1 MSFKH
6 ILQPKIQKHN
16 NFRDYQIEADNAIYE
31 ELQNADKCI
40 VKMFCGT
47 GKSLLMRYCRVTQNQ
62 PLIVYVFPSLSLIDQ
77 FYSDYL
83 TDILISHK
91 IKISSENESTTDP
104 AKIKAFLKK
113 KFDNKIICITYQ
125 SFNTLLDNLDNNTID
140 VCIFD
145 EAHHV
150 VGEEIQKY
158 IFSMT
163 GTKQIFFTA
172 TPKND
177 NGIIMYDKENL
188 NTNMCGKLVYD
199 YSYLRGMNEE
209 YLNPFEIRVDFYSEN
224 TNKSVY
230 ESIARAILISGNSR
244 VLTFHSDVNTD
255 RETTVSKFVNKLE
268 FIKAFHY
275 VCENEFSAKTKQY
288 KEIEMIALDASIS
301 IKDRKDILKRFDT
314 TPNNKVFIISS
325 CETIGEGI
333 DTKNANMCVFV
344 DPKSSMV
351 KIIQNIGRIVRK
363 QKDVWKPAST
373 ILIPCRVDKTKY
385 MECDGDREKCD
396 AVIREDMG
404 KSGNF
409 NGILNV
415 LSALKQEDEKLYD
428 ICLHYPDV
436 FSPQELNNNANKQG
450 FAIGEEPMELVES
463 LEHLL
468 DTDIEYGDEDE
479 SEEELLERVAEEN
492 DVCIEVHTNSL
503 EEPVKK
509 YGNSDNVIRMMIPYD
524 EEDMEQYYPMV
535 KKDGTKKNRDH
546 FEKPKRENRIRL
558 DVHTNP
564 DIQVLWN
571 VVDGMDLSKEIC
583 SCVID
588 CEVVDKDERWF
599 ERLEEL
605 KKFMDDKERRPKQ
618 KTLNIIEKNLGI
630 WLRNQLA
637 NYERKTKSMHNEL
650 RYNEWSTFMNEYKD
664 YFVQNTEKWE
674 IKYNEL
680 IEYINTYDKLPRQ
693 SGSNNEYEKK
703 LGKWLSHQ
711 KSNYKNK
718 LDIMQ
723 IEEYYT
729 KWKDFTNLYKQY
741 FVSNNE
747 IWNNK
752 LLELKTF
759 INNNKRK
766 PLHTSNNIDEKNLG
780 RWMSEQ
786 IKCFKNKSHGM
797 IDDTRYNEWTQFIKE
812 YEYYFI
818 SDEIK
823 WQNYFEQTKKFIDTY
838 NKRPS
843 EVSKNEQ
850 EQNLGRWLQTQLRNY
865 KNKTEGMKD
874 ETRYN
879 EWTQFMEEYSD
890 YILVD
895 NRWNNNLN
903 NLKLYINKNKK
914 KPNQK
919 SSDDFEKK
927 LGLWLCV
934 QLRTYKQRINGMQ
947 DETRYNTWTQ
957 FMEEYKEY
965 FEKSKSSNLNI
976 NNTEPPEPM
985 EPPPATPK
993 SKPKSKSKKS
1003 MEYKPNPEQQEPLEP
1018 SETPEQHKQRVKSE
1032 LSTMHQHFKTQ
1043 TSANTHT
1050 EFQNDPE
1057 LWNKYHAVS
1066 EQNEQSFPEHEI
1078 PRNRVIQE
1086 LNKIKCK
1093 RAKTV
1098 VDMGCGKAQ
1107 ISQHFASDPRFKFIN
1122 YDHVACNSNVQ
1133 QCDISNIPLEDDSVE
1148 ICILSLAMWG
1158 SNCKDYV
1165 KEAHRILET
1174 GGKLYIIEA
1183 TKRWTTDE
1191 TDPADRLKKLLI
1203 ESGFRI
1209 DNSSIR
1215 KFCLFECSK

>member
-1 MSFKH
+1 MSDR
-6 ILQPKIQKHN
+6 
-16 NFRDYQIEADNAIYE
+16 FRYYQIEADNVIYD
-31 ELQNADKCI
+31 ELQNADNCI

-47 GKSLLMRYCRVTQNQ
+47 GKSLLMRYCKVAQNKQ
-62 PLIVYVFPSLSLIDQ
+62 LVVYVLPSLSLITQ
-77 FYSDYL
+77 FTNDYL
-83 TDILISHK
+83 KDVISTHRMN
-91 IKISSENESTTDP
+91 ISSEKESTTEP
-104 AKIKAFLKK
+104 AKIIAFLKHK
-113 KFDNKIICITYQ
+113 YNKIICVTYQ
-125 SFNTLLDNLDNNTID
+125 SFQTLLDNLGDHIID

-145 EAHHV
+145 EAHHAV
-150 VGEEIQKY
+150 APTYKEQ
-158 IFSMT
+158 IFNRTYS
-163 GTKQIFFTA
+163 KKSVFFTA
-172 TPKND
+172 TPKDD
-177 NGIIMYDKENL
+177 NGVVMCDKEGGI
-188 NTNMCGKLVYD
+188 CGKTVYE
-199 YSYLRGMNEE
+199 YLYLDGLRDG
-209 YLNPFEIRVDFYSEN
+209 YLNPFEIRIDFFTEN
-224 TNKSVY
+224 TNKSLY
-230 ESIARAILISGNSR
+230 ESIARAIIVSGNTR
-244 VLTFHSDVNTD
+244 VLTFHSDVNTE
-255 RETTVSKFVNKLE
+255 RNTSVNNFVNEKLFKEAFNRVLKAE
-268 FIKAFHY
+268 FPNKVGNNYSIHMY
-275 VCENEFSAKTKQY
+275 G
-288 KEIEMIALDASIS
+288 LDADMPM
-301 IKDRKDILKRFDT
+301 KKRTELLKKLDNAQ
-314 TPNNKVFIISS
+314 NNNIIIISS
-325 CETIGEGI
+325 CETIGEGV
-333 DTKNANMCVFV
+333 DTKNANMCVFI
-344 DPKSSMV
+344 DPKTSFV
-351 KIIQNIGRIVRK
+351 KIVQNIGRIVRP
-363 QKDVWKPAST
+363 QSQIST
-373 ILIPCRVDKTKY
+373 ILIPCWVDKTKY
-385 MECDGDREKCD
+385 LECGDNREKCD
-396 AVIREDMG
+396 AVIREDMS

-415 LSALKQEDEKLYD
+415 LSALKQEDEELYD

-468 DTDIEYGDEDE
+468 DTDIECDDEDE

-509 YGNSDNVIRMMIPYD
+509 YGNSDNVIRMMKTYD
-524 EEDMEQYYPMV
+524 EEEDVEQYYPMV

-588 CEVVDKDERWF
+588 CEVVDRDEHWF

-605 KKFMDDKERRPKQ
+605 KKFMDDNERRPKQ

-637 NYERKTKSMHNEL
+637 NYERKTGGMHNEL
-650 RYNEWSTFMNEYKD
+650 RYNEWSAFINDYKD
-664 YFVQNTEKWE
+664 YFVQSIEKWI

-680 IEYINTYDKLPRQ
+680 IEYINTYNKLPRQ
-693 SGSNNEYEKK
+693 SGSENEYEKK
-703 LGKWLSHQ
+703 LGKWLGHQ

-723 IEEYYT
+723 IEECYT
-729 KWKDFTNLYKQY
+729 KWTDFTNLYKQY

-752 LLELKTF
+752 LLKLKTF

-766 PLHTSNNIDEKNLG
+766 PLHTSNNIDEINLVT
-780 RWMSEQ
+780 WMSQQ

-797 IDDTRYNEWTQFIKE
+797 IDDTRFNKWTQFMEEYKE
-812 YEYYFI
+812 YFI

-823 WQNYFEQTKKFIDTY
+823 WQNYFKQTKKFIDTY

-850 EQNLGRWLQTQLRNY
+850 EKNLGRWLQTQLRNY
-865 KNKTEGMKD
+865 RNKTEGMKD
-874 ETRYN
+874 ETRYVL
-879 EWTQFMEEYSD
+879 WRQFMEEYSD

-903 NLKLYINKNKK
+903 NLKLYIDKNKK
-914 KPNQK
+914 KPYQK
-919 SSDDFEKK
+919 SSDDSEKK

-947 DETRYNTWTQ
+947 DETRYNTWMQ

-965 FEKSKSSNLNI
+965 FEKSNSTTK
-976 NNTEPPEPM
+976 PEPV
-985 EPPPATPK
+985 EPPPAK
-993 SKPKSKSKKS
+993 SKTKSESKKS
-1003 MEYKPNPEQQEPLEP
+1003 MEYKPASPPEP

-1032 LSTMHQHFKTQ
+1032 LSTLHQHYKTLN
-1043 TSANTHT
+1043 SANLHA
-1050 EFQNDPE
+1050 EFQSNPQE
-1057 LWNKYHAVS
+1057 WYNYHAVS

-1098 VDMGCGKAQ
+1098 VDMGCGKAH
-1107 ISQHFASDPRFKFIN
+1107 ISQHFASDTRFRFIN
-1122 YDHVACNSNVQ
+1122 YDHVSCNSNVQ
-1133 QCDISNIPLEDDSVE
+1133 QCDIANIPLEDDSVE
-1148 ICILSLAMWG
+1148 ICIMSLAMWG
-1158 SNCKDYV
+1158 SNCKDYI
-1165 KEAHRILET
+1165 KEAYRVLET

-1183 TKRWTTDE
+1183 TKRWTND
-1191 TDPADRLKKLLI
+1191 DANPGNRLQELLT
-1203 ESGFRI
+1203 EYGFHI
-1209 DNSSIR
+1209 HKMDVK
-1215 KFCLFECSK
+1215 KFCLFECLKHH